1 MNKKSIIFAII
12 LGLIILALPLILYY
26 FVTVNEESAPH
37 ESNIPTQTKTVD
49 GLTITLRNAT
59 DPI

>member
-12 LGLIILALPLILYY
+12 LGLIILGLPLILYF

-37 ESNIPTQTKTVD
+37 ESNIPIELNLKKS
-49 GLTITLRNAT
+49 
-59 DPI
+59 